1 MTTPALT
8 TLLPTAAPQAR
19 FDAATHDALAAD
31 FQRDGFVV
39 LRRLFEPDTLR
50 AWNGAFAPLLARHV
64 EQEGERP
71 NRGAH
76 RHYVSLP
83 FTGCFA
89 DPAIYENGDVL
100 AIVER
105 IVGRSV
111 VMCQLATDTPL
122 RGSEFQEVHRDTPP
136 LFPEEGAETP
146 SFQLAVNFPLCDVT
160 PENGPLEL
168 VRGTHRMPG
177 PLALAMLARGELQLE
192 PLLMQLGDVIIRDV
206 RHLHRGTPNRTDV
219 PRPMVVIGYSRGW
232 LFRPEVSIRV
242 PRSVH
247 AGLSDRA
254 RALLRY
260 NPVVDDA
267 HALLAAEQY
276 PEQYRDF
283 AY

>member
-1 MTTPALT
+1 M
-8 TLLPTAAPQAR
+8 R
-19 FDAATHDALAAD
+19 FDPSAHAALAAE
-31 FQRDGFVV
+31 FRRDGHVV
-39 LRRLFEPDTLR
+39 LPQLLDPETLR
-50 AWNGAFAPLLARHV
+50 GWSEDFAPLLARHIAL
-64 EQEGERP
+64 EGDNP

-76 RHYVSLP
+76 RHYVTLP
-83 FTGCFA
+83 FIGRFA
-89 DPAIYENGDVL
+89 DPAIYENDDVL
-100 AIVER
+100 AVVER
-105 IVGRSV
+105 IVGRSM

-122 RGSEFQEVHRDTPP
+122 RGSDHQDVHRDTPP
-136 LFPEEGAETP
+136 LFPEEGPETP
-146 SFQLAVNFPLCDVT
+146 SYQLAVNFPLCDVT

-177 PLALAMLARGELQLE
+177 EEGLARLARGELRLE
-192 PLLMQLGDVIIRDV
+192 PLLMRLGDVVIRDV

-260 NPVVDDA
+260 NPVVDDDQ
-267 HALLAAEQY
+267 ALLPGEA
-276 PEQYRDF
+276 YREF